1 MSNRASTP
9 DNSGGELG
17 RDSDV
22 LDVREA
28 ALLRP
33 GCAPELHR
41 KGRAEREL
49 AGENEDPEPGTLA
62 KPRLR
67 RLDPG
72 TGSRSATRDRHF
84 QKRCQAW

>member
-28 ALLRP
+28 
-33 GCAPELHR
+33 
-41 KGRAEREL
+41 GR
-49 AGENEDPEPGTLA
+49 
-62 KPRLR
+62 
-67 RLDPG
+67 
-72 TGSRSATRDRHF
+72 
-84 QKRCQAW
+84 